1 MKPFEIIPAID
12 ILDGKVVRL
21 TQGDYDQVENYATTP
36 EEFAKAFYKAG
47 AKRIHLV
54 DLNGAK
60 EGQLV
65 NLDVFKK
72 IRSAVPCELEL
83 GGGIRSYD
91 SVQQLVDIGINYLIL
106 GSLLTKHWEL
116 ASEWILKHPLKF
128 IAGVDAKDNTVAI
141 EGWKEASQYQVSD
154 LVLKLNSLPLESII
168 YTDISKDGTFKGP
181 NLDALKE
188 ISTLSAAPIIAS
200 GGVGTIEHIRS
211 IEKIAHLG
219 ISGCIVGKAFLSGK
233 ISLED
238 ALAPQH

>member
-1 MKPFEIIPAID
+1 MTQFEIIPAID
-12 ILDGKVVRL
+12 ILDGQVVRL

-36 EEFAKAFYKAG
+36 EDFAKAFYQAG

-65 NLDVFKK
+65 NLEVFKK
-72 IRSAVPCELEL
+72 IRKTVPCELEL

-91 SVQQLVDIGINYLIL
+91 SVQQLIDIGINYLIL
-106 GSLLTKHWEL
+106 GSLLTKQWDL
-116 ASEWILKHPLKF
+116 ASQWIVKHPLRF

-154 LVLKLNSLPLESII
+154 LVIKLNQLPLESII

-181 NLDALKE
+181 NLEALTD
-188 ISTLSAAPIIAS
+188 ISTLSTLPIIAS
-200 GGVGTIEHIRS
+200 GGVGTIDHIRS
-211 IEKIAHLG
+211 IEKISHLG

-238 ALAPQH
+238 ALAPPH